1 MNRKEIKELAKSKIK
16 GNKWNI
22 WWPLLVI
29 GVLESAVG
37 ELFPKTNINLNEY
50 INLSNSNVTVS
61 VSYGEI
67 LVAILFAIITAGYL
81 KYILNFV
88 RTGKFETNDILK
100 TIKEKWLN
108 LLIAEILT
116 SIIIGLCSILFVIPG
131 IIMAIAYTLVTYL
144 VIDTDI
150 SGSDSLKKSREMMKG
165 YKWNYFVF
173 GLSFIGWVILIPFTL
188 GILCIWVVPYMIVAD
203 AIYYDKLKEIN
214 SK

>member
-29 GVLESAVG
+29 SVLESLLEGFFLPKVNIESWKDMLEIRIPAGSYVG
-37 ELFPKTNINLNEY
+37 
-50 INLSNSNVTVS
+50 LSVI
-61 VSYGEI
+61 G
-67 LVAILFAIITAGYL
+67 ILFAIITAGYL

-88 RTGKFETNDILK
+88 RTGKFETNDILN

-116 SIIIGLCSILFVIPG
+116 SIIIGLCTLLFVVPG
-131 IIMAIAYTLVTYL
+131 IIMALAYTMVTFL
-144 VIDTDI
+144 VIDTDV

-173 GLSFIGWVILIPFTL
+173 GLSFIGWAILVPFTFGL
-188 GILCIWVVPYMIVAD
+188 LLIWLVPYMIVANT
-203 AIYYDKLKEIN
+203 IYYDKLKSIT